1 MIKIILPFLL
11 FALFILPLQ
20 AAPRL
25 VIDVGSQ
32 TQSFPADTNG
42 AVLYV
47 PATDTAA
54 PRLVIDPSQL
64 AIQFSMDSVMQATED
79 KLLGLASQFEGLEND
94 AAIQQKIG
102 EFIGEIFLERELA
115 LLDLQIQNAINLN
128 DSVLLAGLKLALEE
142 LLQRNPELQN
152 MIIREALR

>member
-1 MIKIILPFLL
+1 MTKFILPFLL
-11 FALFILPLQ
+11 LVLFISPLH
-20 AAPRL
+20 AGPRL

-32 TQSFPADTNG
+32 TLSVPADTQG

-64 AIQFSMDSVMQATED
+64 AMQFSMDSVMQATED
-79 KLLGLASQFEGLEND
+79 KLRGLASQFEGLEND
-94 AAIQQKIG
+94 AALQQKIS
-102 EFIGEIFLERELA
+102 EFVGQIFMERELA

-128 DSVLLAGLKLALEE
+128 DSVLLTGLKLALEE

>member
-11 FALFILPLQ
+11 FALFIPPLQ

-25 VIDVGSQ
+25 IIDVGRS
-32 TQSFPADTNG
+32 TQSFPADTQG
-42 AVLYV
+42 AVLYI

-64 AIQFSMDSVMQATED
+64 AIQFSMDSIMQATED
-79 KLLGLASQFEGLEND
+79 KLRGLASQFDGLEND

-102 EFIGEIFLERELA
+102 EFIGQIFMERELA

-142 LLQRNPELQN
+142 LLQRNPELRN
-152 MIIREALR
+152 MILREALR

>member
-1 MIKIILPFLL
+1 MKKTVLPFLL
-11 FALFILPLQ
+11 LVLFISPLQ

-32 TQSFPADTNG
+32 TQSVPADTQG

-64 AIQFSMDSVMQATED
+64 SMQFSMDSVMQATED
-79 KLLGLASQFEGLEND
+79 KLRGLALQFEGVEHD
-94 AAIQQKIG
+94 TAIQQKIG
-102 EFIGEIFLERELA
+102 EFIGQIFLERELA
-115 LLDLQIQNAINLN
+115 LLDLQIQNAIDLN
-128 DSVLLAGLKLALEE
+128 DSVLLSGLKLALEE

>member
-1 MIKIILPFLL
+1 MKKILLPFLL
-11 FALFILPLQ
+11 LALFISPLQ

-32 TQSFPADTNG
+32 TQSFPADTQG

-64 AIQFSMDSVMQATED
+64 AIQFSMDSVMQAAED
-79 KLLGLASQFEGLEND
+79 KLRGLAMQFEGMEYDTSL
-94 AAIQQKIG
+94 QRKIG
-102 EFIGEIFLERELA
+102 EFAGQIFLERELA
-115 LLDLQIQNAINLN
+115 LLDLQIQNAVNLN

-142 LLQRNPELQN
+142 LLQRNPELRN
-152 MIIREALR
+152 MILREALR

>member
-1 MIKIILPFLL
+1 MKKTVLPYLL
-11 FALFILPLQ
+11 LVLFISPLQ

-32 TQSFPADTNG
+32 TQSVPADTQG

-47 PATDTAA
+47 PATDTVA

-64 AIQFSMDSVMQATED
+64 AMQFSMDSVMQATED
-79 KLLGLASQFEGLEND
+79 KLRGLALQFEGLEND
-94 AAIQQKIG
+94 TAIQQKIG
-102 EFIGEIFLERELA
+102 EFIGQIFLERELA
-115 LLDLQIQNAINLN
+115 LLDLQIQNAIDLN

-142 LLQRNPELQN
+142 LLQRNPELRN